1 LLIANPKAHLEDFS
15 PKVSPAKPSEK
26 INKLKAV
33 VLPAAQQLLA
43 FHFARLH
50 ICYES
55 KLKLP
60 REFDR
65 TTSKH
70 KE

>member
-1 LLIANPKAHLEDFS
+1 
-15 PKVSPAKPSEK
+15 
-26 INKLKAV
+26 

-60 REFDR
+60 REFDH